1 MEGLG
6 TNVCNYI
13 EYLFGNEAVKSYI
26 DFLNREP
33 VQYIRINTLKTT
45 RERISSFFRSNFG
58 IETENIPGMPAA
70 LKVMVKS
77 DIISK
82 SLEHVSGEFYI
93 QGLSSM
99 IPPLILSPNEDDIIL
114 DLCASPGSKT
124 TGIGELMNNKGTL
137 LANEIQMDRVRTL
150 IFNVDRMNLVNTGI
164 LHFKGELL
172 SKIYNNYFDKLLV
185 DAPCSGLGIIQK
197 RGEVGSWWNLDKC
210 LNLGELQFKLLMSA
224 LKMVKEGGEIVYS
237 TCTMS
242 VEENEMVISKILSK
256 FPVEVVD
263 IELPVKSHPGITK
276 YKEET
281 INPQLEKARRILPWE
296 ADSDGFFI
304 VKLKKTGTMDPSV
317 PFNFKQG
324 DLKLVNHRS
333 KEVRDILKFLSDTF
347 GIKEEVFSRYK
358 YLKRSNDI
366 FFVSEDWH
374 DDNLSIFER
383 IGTRLGKFD
392 KRDELTFHT
401 QAAQILHKEI
411 TNNIYEIKSDDE
423 LKKYI
428 NGGII
433 KKEVPLQQYVIKYR
447 DYILGTAVGGSEG
460 IKSRF
465 PRSKRTQGIYL
476 Q

>member
-1 MEGLG
+1 LEGLG

-13 EYLFGNEAVKSYI
+13 EYLFGENAVKTYI

-33 VQYIRINTLKTT
+33 VQYIRINTLKTS
-45 RERISSFFRSNFG
+45 RDRISSFFRSNFG
-58 IETENIPGMPAA
+58 IETENIPGMPSA

-77 DIISK
+77 DLISK
-82 SLEHVSGEFYI
+82 SLEHVTGEFYI

-99 IPPLILSPNEDDIIL
+99 IPPIVLAPGENDVIL

-150 IFNVDRMNLVNTGI
+150 IFNVDRMNLVNTGV
-164 LHFKGELL
+164 LHYKGELL
-172 SKIYNNYFDKLLV
+172 SKIYNNYFDKILV

-197 RGEVGSWWNLDKC
+197 KGEVGSWWNLEKC
-210 LNLGELQFKLLMSA
+210 LSLAELQFKLLMSA
-224 LKMVKEGGEIVYS
+224 LKMVKVGGEIVYS

-256 FPVEVVD
+256 FPVELVD
-263 IELPVKSHPGITK
+263 IELPVKCHPGIIN
-276 YKEET
+276 YKEEF
-281 INPQLEKARRILPWE
+281 IDPRLEKAKRILPWE

-304 VKLKKTGTMDPSV
+304 VKLKKTGDITASV
-317 PFNFKQG
+317 PFNFRNG
-324 DLKLVNHRS
+324 DLRFVDHKN
-333 KEVRDILKFLSDTF
+333 KEVKNILKFLSDTF
-347 GIKEEVFSRYK
+347 GIKDEIFTRYK
-358 YLKRSNDI
+358 YLKRNNDI
-366 FFVSEDWH
+366 FFVSENWNDE
-374 DDNLSIFER
+374 NLSIFER

-411 TNNIYEIKSDDE
+411 SSNIYEIESDDE

-433 KKEVPLQQYVIKYR
+433 KKDVPLQQYVIKYR
-447 DYILGTAVGGSEG
+447 NYILGTAVGGKEG